1 MENYLPLFPLSLVAF
16 PGEQINLHIFEDRYK
31 QLIKESLESESGF
44 GIPCYEKGRIEAL
57 EYGTEVEIEDLVK
70 TYDSGEIDISTRAT
84 RVFRVVTFENPAIG
98 KLYAGGEV
106 SFLDNIY
113 DDDSSSRAEMIALI
127 KELYQTIN
135 LVKSVEIAPDI
146 TSFDIG
152 HKVGLSVEDEYA
164 LIQIIKE
171 SERQAFIIRH
181 LKKTIPILKEVERT
195 KERIRMNGHFRHF
208 DPLDF

>member
-31 QLIKESLESESGF
+31 QLINESLESASNF
-44 GIPCYEKGRIEAL
+44 GIPCYEKGRIERL

-70 TYDSGEIDISTRAT
+70 TYESGEIDISTRAT
-84 RVFRVVTFENPAIG
+84 RVFRVMAFENPASG

-106 SFLDNIY
+106 FFLDNIY
-113 DDDSSSRAEMIALI
+113 DDESSSRAEMIALI

-135 LVKSVEIAPDI
+135 LVKSVEIASDI

-164 LIQIIKE
+164 LIQITKE
-171 SERQAFIIRH
+171 SERQAFIIQH